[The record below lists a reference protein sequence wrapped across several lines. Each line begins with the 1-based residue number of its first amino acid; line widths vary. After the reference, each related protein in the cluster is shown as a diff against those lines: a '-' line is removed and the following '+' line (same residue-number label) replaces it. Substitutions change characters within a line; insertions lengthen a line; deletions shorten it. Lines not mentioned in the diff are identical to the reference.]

1 MTEDLKLLTQPCN
14 RCQAGQKRLRLVTF
28 ITWIGQEIITV
39 PDFPAWVC
47 DICGHRSYDSRALAQ
62 LSLVLN
68 PQAGQPVNH
77 TYPQPPTNP
86 PQSPP
91 PVVRS

>member
-1 MTEDLKLLTQPCN
+1 
-14 RCQAGQKRLRLVTF
+14 
-28 ITWIGQEIITV
+28 
-39 PDFPAWVC
+39 
-47 DICGHRSYDSRALAQ
+47 
-62 LSLVLN
+62 VLN